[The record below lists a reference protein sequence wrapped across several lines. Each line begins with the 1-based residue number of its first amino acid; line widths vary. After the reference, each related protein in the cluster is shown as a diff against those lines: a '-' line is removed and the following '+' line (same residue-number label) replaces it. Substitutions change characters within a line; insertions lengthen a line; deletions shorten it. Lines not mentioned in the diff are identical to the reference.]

1 MYRPLFFHPK
11 SVFCKVIISQVFIRG
26 ADGKR
31 QYFTFYFKAFYN
43 KVLALDKPFYW
54 FAPHTA
60 IQRNNDDRRKMENRD
75 ESDTLPQ
82 HTSENIAMLSTIIH
96 CRNPPLCHIK
106 RKKEKKESN
115 DEKLRNYSKMVLLLN
130 NTGSPSPFLTI
141 KGKLFSYTS
150 YGTCNSFYP
159 WFWLQELGEFE
170 TNQLCTNLSQKAKSI

>member
-31 QYFTFYFKAFYN
+31 QYFTFYLKAFYN

-75 ESDTLPQ
+75 ESDTLPRHIWEHRHAIYYNSLQ
-82 HTSENIAMLSTIIH
+82 KSSTVSH
-96 CRNPPLCHIK
+96 QKKKK
-106 RKKEKKESN
+106 RKQWWEIKELLQNGSI
-115 DEKLRNYSKMVLLLN
+115 LLN

-141 KGKLFSYTS
+141 KEKLFSYTS